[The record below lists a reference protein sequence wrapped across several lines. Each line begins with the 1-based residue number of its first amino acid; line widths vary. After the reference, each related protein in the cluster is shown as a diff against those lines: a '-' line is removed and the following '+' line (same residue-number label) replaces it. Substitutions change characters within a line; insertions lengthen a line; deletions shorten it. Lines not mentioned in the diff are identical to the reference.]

1 MKKLTKNNKYID
13 LYIKFINETNFIR
26 KIAYLEYI
34 KKSIEKQKS
43 EINELQDILLYMQR
57 HIKKFVKSNKSP

>member
-34 KKSIEKQKS
+34 KKSIEKEKE